1 MNTTLTTF
9 AHSVAQSVAVKLHR
23 HDPWPHGRPG
33 ADIRH
38 DADLRRVLRDL
49 DALP

>member
-1 MNTTLTTF
+1 MTTPFSKL
-9 AHSVAQSVAVKLHR
+9 AHTLATKLHGR
-23 HDPWPHGRPG
+23 SAWPQGRPG

-49 DALP
+49 DAFP

>member
-9 AHSVAQSVAVKLHR
+9 AKTIATKLHGSA
-23 HDPWPHGRPG
+23 WPHGRPG